1 MSKRRTLVLVTDTF
15 PQPTATEPS
24 FVTPELEA
32 LKKRFEQVII
42 VPTTTVGD
50 GLQAELSGI
59 ETEMGWALGADWRWR
74 ICRARYLTRPRV
86 WLDSRGDLSRR
97 GLAFGV
103 AAHAFARFLR
113 RMMRRRGLE
122 WTDTLFYTFWF
133 DFPAAALS
141 LLKTRNRDIRYVARA
156 HGHDM
161 LTTLGGHLR
170 RKMLREA
177 ECVFAASEAGAQYI
191 RKHFP
196 SPDEGDKAIAET
208 LGCEKLSPE
217 ALADRHVRSD
227 RQWTFLSVAR
237 VDANK
242 RVALNAKLLKA
253 LAVAR
258 PDAMIRW
265 IHVGDGP
272 EMGEVIAELEPKPDN
287 LTVEL
292 RGALTNEDVQKLYRD
307 EKIDWT
313 MLLSLQEGGRPIAV
327 CESLAYGVPVVAS
340 DIPGLNEVVDD
351 DCGMLLPTDVTDEE
365 FVRGIAPY
373 LDSDVRS
380 AAMRASAHERWVER
394 FDARK
399 LRTDFVE
406 RLASIE

>member
-15 PQPTATEPS
+15 PQSTATEPS

-32 LKKRFEQVII
+32 LKKHFGRVII
-42 VPTTTVGD
+42 VPTTTVGTD
-50 GLQAELSGI
+50 APPALSGI
-59 ETEMGWALGADWRWR
+59 ETEMGWAEGADWRWR
-74 ICRARYLTRPRV
+74 ILRARYLMRPKV
-86 WLDSRGDLSRR
+86 WIDSRGDLSRR

-103 AAHAFARFLR
+103 AAHAFARFLK
-113 RMMRRRGLE
+113 RMMKRRGLD
-122 WTDTLFYTFWF
+122 WADTLFYTFWF
-133 DFPAAALS
+133 DFPAAALA
-141 LLKTRNRDIRYVARA
+141 LLKENNSDIRYVARA

-161 LTTLGGHLR
+161 LTTLGGNLR
-170 RKMLREA
+170 RKMLQHTERL
-177 ECVFAASEAGAQYI
+177 FTASDAGAEYI
-191 RKHFP
+191 RERFSAP
-196 SPDEGDKAIAET
+196 GEGDKAMTET
-208 LGCEKLSPE
+208 LGCEKFFLDVAAE
-217 ALADRHVRSD
+217 RHLRAD

-242 RVALNAKLLKA
+242 RVWLNARLMKS

-258 PDAMIRW
+258 PDTTIRW

-272 EMGEVIAELEPKPDN
+272 AMKDVTAALETKPDN
-287 LTVEL
+287 LKAEL
-292 RGALTNEDVQKLYRD
+292 RGALTNEEVQTLYRD

-313 MLLSLQEGGRPIAV
+313 ILLSLQEGGRPIAA

-373 LDSDVRS
+373 LDSDLRS
-380 AAMRASAHERWVER
+380 AAMRESALTRWSER

-399 LRTDFVE
+399 LRSEFVE
-406 RLASIE
+406 RLSSIV